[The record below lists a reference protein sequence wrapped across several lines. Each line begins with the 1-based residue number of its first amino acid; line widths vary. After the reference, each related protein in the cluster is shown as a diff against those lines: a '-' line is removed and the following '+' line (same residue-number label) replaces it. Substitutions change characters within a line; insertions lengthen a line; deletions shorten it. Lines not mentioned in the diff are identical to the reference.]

1 MFVAFECQAVLDVGV
16 AADRRA
22 EDSEP
27 LLGWRERPIPDPH
40 GGVSLALQCG
50 NARRLLAC
58 RVPDSRLIVYSD
70 HPRAS
75 HRNYISHRKPYSGKL
90 TKTTFPNRLMVPLLH
105 GDSHSTQKL
114 SGLELT
120 ATQAG

>member
-40 GGVSLALQCG
+40 GGASLALQCG
-50 NARRLLAC
+50 NARWLLAC
-58 RVPDSRLIVYSD
+58 RVPSS
-70 HPRAS
+70 HPDV
-75 HRNYISHRKPYSGKL
+75 GML
-90 TKTTFPNRLMVPLLH
+90 VL
-105 GDSHSTQKL
+105 G
-114 SGLELT
+114 
-120 ATQAG
+120 